1 MNDNVNSIL
10 NLIGEY
16 KEKNGEVI
24 PKYCPFCEGGQ
35 HHDKETFAI
44 NKETGAYNCK
54 RGSCAASGSIKQLC
68 DFLGTDYKHTGN
80 YFREYRKPK
89 KIYSKPNIET
99 NGLTQ
104 PIIDYFALRGISE
117 QTLIKNKVSEYKG
130 NIAFNYYEDG
140 EVVFI
145 KYKIPRKQRIINGK
159 KEMKSWRET
168 NTKPILYGIDD
179 CIMGKPLI
187 IVEGEPDKLVLDEC
201 GIPNAVSVPSGTQEL
216 EWIDLCW
223 EFMQRFKEIIIWT
236 DNDAAGIGLQQEL
249 IARLDD
255 WKLKVVKS
263 DEKDANIILHKYGKE
278 KVIQCINKAETI
290 TKEYITNLANVKR
303 KDYRLQTPI
312 STGFEGL
319 DRLLGGMYGGQLVVW
334 TGYNGGG
341 KSTILSNII
350 LNGVEEGHK
359 TFVYSGELPK
369 EDFKEWFD
377 LQASGEKHIDF
388 YECPIKQTKL
398 PKPNEKYFKLL
409 DAFYDEKMYLY
420 DSDDYAKDNEL
431 LKAME
436 YMAKREGAK
445 VFVVDNLATMH
456 ITEKGDLNE
465 KQMSLIILLKG
476 FARKFNVVVHLVAH
490 PKKPQV
496 GQHRVDKYDISGT
509 ANISNLADRVFG
521 FHRLTNKERGDEK
534 QDYKDWNNVLMVFK
548 DRKFGIFDEEVKFK
562 FNHFSKRYYETDKQ
576 LKKEYSW
583 VKNITPEIRKE
594 YIVNDDDDDDYYFEK
609 VRK

>member
-1 MNDNVNSIL
+1 
-10 NLIGEY
+10 
-16 KEKNGEVI
+16 
-24 PKYCPFCEGGQ
+24 
-35 HHDKETFAI
+35 
-44 NKETGAYNCK
+44 
-54 RGSCAASGSIKQLC
+54 
-68 DFLGTDYKHTGN
+68 
-80 YFREYRKPK
+80 
-89 KIYSKPNIET
+89 
-99 NGLTQ
+99 
-104 PIIDYFALRGISE
+104 
-117 QTLIKNKVSEYKG
+117 
-130 NIAFNYYEDG
+130 
-140 EVVFI
+140 
-145 KYKIPRKQRIINGK
+145 
-159 KEMKSWRET
+159 
-168 NTKPILYGIDD
+168 
-179 CIMGKPLI
+179 
-187 IVEGEPDKLVLDEC
+187 
-201 GIPNAVSVPSGTQEL
+201 
-216 EWIDLCW
+216 
-223 EFMQRFKEIIIWT
+223 
-236 DNDAAGIGLQQEL
+236 
-249 IARLDD
+249 
-255 WKLKVVKS
+255 
-263 DEKDANIILHKYGKE
+263 
-278 KVIQCINKAETI
+278 
-290 TKEYITNLANVKR
+290 
-303 KDYRLQTPI
+303 
-312 STGFEGL
+312 
-319 DRLLGGMYGGQLVVW
+319 
-334 TGYNGGG
+334 
-341 KSTILSNII
+341 
-350 LNGVEEGHK
+350 
-359 TFVYSGELPK
+359 LPK

-456 ITEKGDLNE
+456 ITENGDLNE